1 MKSRLV
7 LSIGMI
13 FAAAGMRLLPHPP
26 NFESIGALALF
37 AGAHF
42 DDKRWALILPLA
54 ALLVSDAI
62 LGFHSQMPVVYGTFA
77 LVVCMGFY
85 LRERRT
91 ALPIAGAAVA
101 SSALFFIVTNF
112 GVWAFDSLYPR
123 TFEGLVVCYVAAIPF
138 FGNTL
143 AGSLF
148 YTTVLFGGFALAE
161 RKIPLFASAAQS

>member
-1 MKSRLV
+1 MKSRLG
-7 LSIGMI
+7 LLIGMI

-42 DDKRWALILPLA
+42 GDKRWAFVFPLA
-54 ALLVSDAI
+54 ALLLSDAI

-91 ALPIAGAAVA
+91 ALPVAGAAVA
-101 SSALFFIVTNF
+101 ASALFFIVTNF
-112 GVWAFDSLYPR
+112 GVWAFDGLYPR
-123 TFEGLVVCYVAAIPF
+123 TFEGLVVCYIAAIPF

-143 AGSLF
+143 AGTLF
-148 YTTVLFGGFALAE
+148 YTAVLFGGFTLAE
-161 RKIPLFASAAQS
+161 RKIALFAPAARS

>member
-1 MKSRLV
+1 MKSRLG
-7 LSIGMI
+7 LLIGMI

-42 DDKRWALILPLA
+42 DDKRWAFIIPLA
-54 ALLVSDAI
+54 AMVLSDAVI
-62 LGFHSQMPVVYGTFA
+62 GFHAQMPVVYGTFA
-77 LVVCMGFY
+77 LVVCMGFF

-91 ALPIAGAAVA
+91 ALKITSAALAA
-101 SSALFFIVTNF
+101 STLFFVVTNF
-112 GVWAFDSLYPR
+112 GVWAFDGLYPR
-123 TFEGLVVCYVAAIPF
+123 TFEGLVVCYIAAIPF

-148 YTTVLFGGFALAE
+148 YTAVLFGGFALAE
-161 RKIPLFASAAQS
+161 RKIPLFAPAVRS